1 MSDIYLDEEKII
13 ENDIEDNL
21 DDSDELPFER
31 YSITTYGI
39 DFDISGLVNR
49 IEKGIIKI
57 PEFQREFVW
66 KDYQVSQFIETL
78 LLGLP
83 VPSIFLSKNSDGTFF
98 VIDGQQ
104 RLKSLYKFYKEG
116 FRLTG
121 VRTEFLGKTY
131 DGNNPLDI
139 DDRQI
144 LDSTFIRGTIMQ
156 QNSPDP
162 KINNSSVYFVFNR
175 LNTNASPLKP
185 QEIRFAIFGGRF
197 NDLLVEL
204 DNNPIWHK
212 IIGSKEALLR
222 KRGQELILR
231 FFALYFDANHYGSAK
246 SMDDFL
252 TQFMTKHQHDDDKS
266 IDAMRKLFL
275 NTFNMITNVIPQDIK
290 IFRIY
295 DATKKRY
302 SSGFNAAVFDSTMV
316 GVAKRLNKGIIEDMA
331 DLYERYRG
339 LMTNIDYVDAVR
351 YATGNSQKVNRRIE
365 IATKVFDEVK

>member
-1 MSDIYLDEEKII
+1 MSDIYLDEDAII
-13 ENDIEDNL
+13 ESGIEDNL
-21 DDSDELPFER
+21 EDSDELPFER

-104 RLKSLYKFYKEG
+104 RLKSLYKFYKDG
-116 FRLTG
+116 FQLTG
-121 VRTEFLGKTY
+121 VRTEFLGRTY

-139 DDRQI
+139 DDRNI
-144 LDSTFIRGTIMQ
+144 LDGTFIRGTIMQ

-162 KINNSSVYFVFNR
+162 KVNNSSVYFVFNR

-204 DNNPIWHK
+204 DNNSEWRKVIA
-212 IIGSKEALLR
+212 SKEALLR

-231 FFALYFDANHYGSAK
+231 FFALYFDSNHYASAK

-252 TQFMTKHQHDDDKS
+252 TQFMTKHQHDDEKS
-266 IDAMRKLFL
+266 IDTMRQLFV
-275 NTFNMITNVIPQDIK
+275 NTFNCITNTIPDDIK

-295 DATKKRY
+295 DATKRRY
-302 SSGFNAAVFDSTMV
+302 SSGFNAAVFDSVMI
-316 GVAKRLNKGIIEDMA
+316 GVAKRLHKGVIENID
-331 DLYERYRG
+331 DLYENYQI
-339 LMTNIDYVDAVR
+339 LMTNTDYVDAVR
-351 YATGNSQKVNRRIE
+351 YATGNSKKVNRRIQLAVE
-365 IATKVFDEVK
+365 TFDGVK